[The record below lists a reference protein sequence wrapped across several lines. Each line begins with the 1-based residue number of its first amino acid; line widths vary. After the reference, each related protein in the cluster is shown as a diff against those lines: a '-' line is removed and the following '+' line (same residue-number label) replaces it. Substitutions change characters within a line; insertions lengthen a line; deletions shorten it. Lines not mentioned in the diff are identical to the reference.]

1 MPEPIVLYY
10 FQIKKISMKKL
21 TTILCLLMTYTV
33 FGQNPCSSGRFASD
47 VFQNV
52 TTTSDITYG
61 SNTSS
66 SGTGTTTL
74 KLDFYEPTGD
84 TMAARPLIVW
94 IHGGS
99 FIGGSKTDPDMV
111 AFSQSF
117 AKKGYVCASI
127 DYRLGFFPFDS
138 SNAVKAVVRAVQDTR
153 AALRYFYKD
162 SDSANVYRIDTNR
175 IYVGGSS
182 AGAITSLHLAYL
194 NNECELSDY
203 LSATTIT
210 QLGGLEGNSGNPG
223 YSSRVHGVLNGCG
236 ALARYKWLETGDIP
250 LCSVHGT
257 NDNTVKYNRGI
268 VNPGIPLMYLD
279 GSRMLHE
286 RACAVGLEHSFY
298 TFAGAPHVPYVGSQT
313 YMDTTINFFRDF
325 LIGQMGCPDAI
336 LQPENAPLQTAFL
349 YATNDCNGNPVTEAC
364 SPLSVTENQ
373 NKISVQIYPNPA
385 GSSVNIIPN
394 IEDTYSVDVYDFTG
408 RKLISTQN
416 DYGITNL
423 NIESLS
429 AGTYLLRI
437 SSGNQSYTEK
447 LVKF

>member
-1 MPEPIVLYY
+1 MN
-10 FQIKKISMKKL
+10 KL
-21 TTILCLLMTYTV
+21 TTLFCLLLTFSA

-52 TTTSDITYG
+52 TTTSNITYG
-61 SNTSS
+61 ANSS
-66 SGTGTTTL
+66 WTGANTTL

-84 TMAARPLIVW
+84 TMAARPLIIW

-99 FIGGSKTDPDMV
+99 FIGGSKTDQDMV

-117 AKKGYVCASI
+117 AKKGYACASV

-153 AALRYFYKD
+153 AALRFFYKD
-162 SDSANVYRIDTNR
+162 KSTADVYKIDTNR

-182 AGAITSLHLAYL
+182 AGAITALHIAYL
-194 NNECELSDY
+194 NDECELTDY
-203 LSATTIT
+203 LSPSTIT
-210 QLGGLEGNSGNPG
+210 QLGGLEGTSGNPG
-223 YSSRVHGVLNGCG
+223 YSSKVQGVLNGCG
-236 ALARYKWLETGDIP
+236 ALAKYRWLEAGNVP

-257 NDNTVKYNRGI
+257 NDGTVKYNRGI
-268 VNPGIPLMYLD
+268 VNPGTPLMFLD

-336 LQPENAPLQTAFL
+336 LQAENAPLETANL
-349 YATNDCNGNPVTEAC
+349 YACNYCNGNAVNEIC
-364 SPLSVTENQ
+364 SPLSVIENQ
-373 NKISVQIYPNPA
+373 NNMSVQIYPNPA
-385 GSSVNIIPN
+385 GSSVNIVPN
-394 IEDTYSVDVYDFTG
+394 IEGSYTVEVFDFTG
-408 RKLISTQN
+408 RKLISTVKDN
-416 DYGITNL
+416 GITEL
-423 NIESLS
+423 NIENLS
-429 AGTYLLRI
+429 TGTYLVRI